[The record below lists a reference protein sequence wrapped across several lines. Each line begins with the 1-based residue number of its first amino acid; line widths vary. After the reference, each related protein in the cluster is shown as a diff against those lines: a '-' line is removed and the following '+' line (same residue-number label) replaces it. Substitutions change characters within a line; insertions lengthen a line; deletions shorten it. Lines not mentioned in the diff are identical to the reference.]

1 MKYRPPGRH
10 LKHRPPLKSPGRR
23 LSAARR
29 GSPERRRVPEADGSH
44 VLVPGYLAAAPLHRR
59 RALPVARPSFYPRR
73 RQLQAGA
80 PPPRSR
86 ATASDRR
93 GPGTRTRTCTVGS
106 WRCLVRVSS
115 CPEKGAAAEAVPVT
129 LAAAC
134 AFEVPVHDAAACVSM
149 FRRQIEKLH
158 GCFLGWAYI

>member
-29 GSPERRRVPEADGSH
+29 GSPASPGGRRIPRTCVWIPCR
-44 VLVPGYLAAAPLHRR
+44 APLHRR

-93 GPGTRTRTCTVGS
+93 GPGTRTRTCTAGS
-106 WRCLVRVSS
+106 WRRLVRVSS